1 MKRVLNFRVVEG
13 DPNEIDKNEI
23 LLVRDNSTG
32 KVKSIRERGS
42 DGSLKELISNDSDN
56 SVKFVTADKFALY
69 VIDSASTSSGESNA
83 KVANILPF
91 GGSVNSNTLKV
102 DITSLVNTSDNYK
115 LQFHFIVAEKD
126 KFGIGD
132 TIGTK
137 SYNHWVSYVSEDD
150 EQENP
155 KLVGSTYHYSIIYYN
170 GNMVDP
176 DAEYIF
182 RVMIVLGDLKGPV
195 YMLDTRMIV
204 DTNSLK

>member
-69 VIDSASTSSGESNA
+69 VIDTSTISST
-83 KVANILPF
+83 KILNILPLEEGF
-91 GGSVNSNTLKV
+91 KDNMLKV
-102 DITSLVNTSDNYK
+102 DITSLVQTSDNYK
-115 LQFHFIVAEKD
+115 LQFHFIIAEIG
-126 KFGIGD
+126 KFSIGD

-137 SYNHWVSYVSEDD
+137 SYYHWVSCIFDD
-150 EQENP
+150 PDQTNP
-155 KLVGSTYHYSIIYYN
+155 DLTGEYKNTIIYYN
-170 GNMVDP
+170 GYEVDP
-176 DAEYIF
+176 VEEYSVGVI
-182 RVMIVLGDLKGPV
+182 IVLGNMGKEPIYL
-195 YMLDTRMIV
+195 LNIRMIV